1 MALFPA
7 NLSVS
12 LRWCIAGNRTDGR
25 ARTAD
30 RRDFCSRPVAVRR
43 QNPTA
48 RRDACRFRRA
58 VCVSEGVTNLSRD
71 ELQYLVVVAHRAG
84 RMAFVDGNA
93 VAVVTP
99 IHRPTE
105 EGVEYACI
113 RIDHVDSMPA
123 LQVLLVTRFDT
134 AEGSAA
140 EPETARTIQFG
151 VG

>member
-1 MALFPA
+1 
-7 NLSVS
+7 
-12 LRWCIAGNRTDGR
+12 
-25 ARTAD
+25 
-30 RRDFCSRPVAVRR
+30 
-43 QNPTA
+43 
-48 RRDACRFRRA
+48 
-58 VCVSEGVTNLSRD
+58 VTILSRD
-71 ELQYLVVVAHRAG
+71 ELQYLVMVAHRAG

-123 LQVLLVTRFDT
+123 LQCLLVTRFDT
-134 AEGSAA
+134 VDETPA
-140 EPETARTIQFG
+140 EPGTAEAMRFG